1 MSKEDADGPS
11 DAKIVEILNASF
23 KKGRNPSVS
32 TLSGGPG
39 EGKIV
44 DFDREKQTFTMVFK
58 VGNDYIN
65 GKPGKNA
72 QVQGGFA
79 SAMLD
84 SVCANAVVAFSR
96 IKTTVA
102 TLEQKASFIKPVP
115 PNTDLYATAKVIK
128 MGRSIAFLEAEL
140 RNGKNGPLLVK
151 GSQTNS
157 LLELPSKPKKGDY
170 PDTSKSKL

>member
-1 MSKEDADGPS
+1 MGEKQDEGPS
-11 DAKIVEILNASF
+11 DSKIVEILNASY

-44 DFDREKQTFTMVFK
+44 DFNREDGTFTMVFK

-65 GKPGKNA
+65 GKPGKRA

-102 TLEQKASFIKPVP
+102 TLEQKVSFIRPVP
-115 PNTDLYATAKVIK
+115 PNTELFATAKVIK
-128 MGRSIAFLEAEL
+128 MGRTIAFLEAEL
-140 RNGKNGPLLVK
+140 RNGSDGPLLVK

-157 LLELPSKPKKGDY
+157 LIALPSKPKKSDY
-170 PDTSKSKL
+170 PEDTKSKL